1 MKKSLAILIVVLT
14 ITMATTLVLA
24 RNLPAITA
32 VNKVSYKSMLQSYF
46 HPVLHGYG
54 IGFNESNYITAKWH
68 IVNVRILAKNQI
80 REIVSNSNST
90 DWSQL
95 RAEIQTALQNQG
107 TEIKKGRIRIGNT
120 DYVLTNILV
129 SNETATADIR
139 EMPVYATCVQQNIS
153 AEDCESNATKVGDF
167 SLTKKTEAFEDNRT
181 DPRVWA
187 GILNFKNVQ
196 YTFVTFAYPR
206 W

>member
-1 MKKSLAILIVVLT
+1 MKKSLALFVIIIAMT
-14 ITMATTLVLA
+14 TTLVLA
-24 RNLPAITA
+24 RNLPAMTVA
-32 VNKVSYKSMLQSYF
+32 NKLSYKTMLQNYF

-54 IGFNESNYITAKWH
+54 IGFNESSYLTAKWN
-68 IVNVRILAKNQI
+68 IINVRILARNTIRQI
-80 REIVSNSNST
+80 ASATNAT

-95 RAEIQTALQNQG
+95 RAEIQTALQNSG
-107 TEIKKGRIRIGNT
+107 TEIKKGRIRIGGT
-120 DYVLTNILV
+120 DYILTNITV

-139 EMPVYATCVQQNIS
+139 EMPVYATCNQQNIS
-153 AEDCESNATKVGDF
+153 AEDCEISTTKVGDL
-167 SLTKKTEAFEDNRT
+167 SLTKKTEAYEDNST

-187 GILNFKNVQ
+187 GILNFKNVT